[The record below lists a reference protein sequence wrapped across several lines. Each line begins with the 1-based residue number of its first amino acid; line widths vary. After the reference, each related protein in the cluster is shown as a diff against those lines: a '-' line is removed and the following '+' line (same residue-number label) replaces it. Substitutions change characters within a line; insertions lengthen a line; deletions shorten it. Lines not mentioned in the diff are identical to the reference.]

1 MRSSIMASVMVLAA
15 GAALASDTRVKDVDV
30 EFDLTAVENAEA
42 AQFWADLEKDLET
55 AIITLVADR
64 LAETGSEISIDID
77 EFSMSN
83 SFEAALGS
91 DSVLA
96 GGVAIRNEA
105 DSTKNGF
112 FDFKVTVAEAGRLEN
127 DGTRVSLLSVPVD
140 EAYTALVNAYA
151 AGVVERMR

>member
-1 MRSSIMASVMVLAA
+1 MRSSIMASVMILAA
-15 GAALASDTRVKDVDV
+15 GAALASDTPVKDVDV

-91 DSVLA
+91 DSV
-96 GGVAIRNEA
+96 
-105 DSTKNGF
+105 
-112 FDFKVTVAEAGRLEN
+112 
-127 DGTRVSLLSVPVD
+127 
-140 EAYTALVNAYA
+140 
-151 AGVVERMR
+151 